1 MPKKVLNLYAGIG
14 GNRALWKDCHVTA
27 VEYNPEIASVYQ
39 DRFKN
44 DTVIITDAHAFLQE
58 NYKDFDFIWSS
69 PPCPTHSNFRQNI
82 SVRYRGSKAMYPDMS
97 LYQEIIFLKHNC
109 EGQKWCVE
117 NVVPY
122 YEPLINAN
130 TKLGRHLFWCNFSV
144 LPKAFNLNVHIR
156 SALIPDLEKLHQVN
170 LKTTK
175 LQNKRQVL
183 RNCVD
188 SDVGLYI
195 FKSAF
200 KSEEDHQM
208 ELPLFA
214 NA

>member
-1 MPKKVLNLYAGIG
+1 VPKKVLNLYAGIG

-27 VEYNPEIASVYQ
+27 VEYKPEIASVYQ
-39 DRFKN
+39 HRFKN
-44 DTVIITDAHAFLQE
+44 DTVIVTDAHAFLQE

-69 PPCPTHSNFRQNI
+69 PPCPTHSVMRKFI
-82 SVRYRGSKAMYPDMS
+82 SVEVKGAKALYPDMA
-97 LYQEIIFLKHNC
+97 LYEEIIFLQHYCGK
-109 EGQKWCVE
+109 QKWCVE
-117 NVVPY
+117 NVIPY
-122 YEPLINAN
+122 YEPLTPPQI
-130 TKLGRHLFWCNFSV
+130 KLGRHLFWSNFPII
-144 LPKAFNLNVHIR
+144 PKHFSKYDFN
-156 SALIPDLEKLHQVN
+156 SAQIPELEKFHN
-170 LKTTK
+170 LDLGKTN
-175 LQNKRQVL
+175 LPNKRQVL

-195 FKSAF
+195 FESAF